1 MLFCSQN
8 CLFSDKS
15 GRIDCPYFISTPPAS
30 ITFPFTLYIQVIITF
45 FSRYPTKI
53 KKSLPRRA
61 FAPRSPADLKLGY
74 SIKFTRPGG
83 RLSRGTVKYIGHLP
97 TRNEIFIGVELD
109 GYGKHT

>member
-1 MLFCSQN
+1 MLRRHMS
-8 CLFSDKS
+8 LLSSAS
-15 GRIDCPYFISTPPAS
+15 GCEKNWVVVNFVDI
-30 ITFPFTLYIQVIITF
+30 

-74 SIKFTRPGG
+74 CIKFTRPGG

-109 GYGKHT
+109 GHGKLFYG